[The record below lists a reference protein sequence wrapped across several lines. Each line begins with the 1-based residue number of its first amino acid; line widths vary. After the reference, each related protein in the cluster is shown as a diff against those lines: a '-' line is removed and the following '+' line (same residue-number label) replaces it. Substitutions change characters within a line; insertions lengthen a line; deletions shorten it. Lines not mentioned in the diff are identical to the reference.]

1 MSGNYEL
8 LQQALFLMDVKI
20 ARDDILTKVREL
32 ESQGKTP
39 AEISVA
45 LREWRQQALEELR
58 RANEDD
64 E

>member
-8 LQQALFLMDVKI
+8 LQQALFLMDAKI
-20 ARDDILTKVREL
+20 ARDEVLSRVREL
-32 ESQGKTP
+32 ESQGKTS
-39 AEISVA
+39 AEISVS

-58 RANEDD
+58 RANEDG